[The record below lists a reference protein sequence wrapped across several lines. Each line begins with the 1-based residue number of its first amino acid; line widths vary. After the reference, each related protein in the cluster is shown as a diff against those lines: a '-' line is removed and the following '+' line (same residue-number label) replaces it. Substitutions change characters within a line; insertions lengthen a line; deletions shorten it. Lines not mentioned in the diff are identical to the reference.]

1 LVAPP
6 SACAARISPISPE
19 CRSITSFGSSRA
31 ERPRRTIQGNPHF
44 AHLWR
49 AGAVGEHAED
59 GKTIEHPTVGE
70 ITVDCDVLY
79 AGDTDLKIVALTAPS
94 GSEDA
99 SKIELACITALTHA
113 P

>member
-1 LVAPP
+1 LCLL
-6 SACAARISPISPE
+6 S
-19 CRSITSFGSSRA
+19 
-31 ERPRRTIQGNPHF
+31 RTIDGNAHF
-44 AHLWR
+44 AQLWR

-59 GKTIEHPTVGE
+59 RKTIEHPTVGE

-99 SKIELACITALTHA
+99 SKIELARITALTHA
-113 P
+113 Q